1 MAARLLFLP
10 RDPVPSLGHPD
21 FPEVTEVTELWDLI
35 TAKSGQFFDIV
46 KSDPKW
52 LTQSVSDWDSDTDYI
67 QVKDLVSTVKTV
79 NDSCERAVA
88 LATDYARILTKDST
102 MRSKILQVVEANR
115 KAFVDCNK
123 ATFNIEE

>member
-52 LTQSVSDWDSDTDYI
+52 LTQSVSDW
-67 QVKDLVSTVKTV
+67 
-79 NDSCERAVA
+79 A
-88 LATDYARILTKDST
+88 LDTDYARILTKDST
-102 MRSKILQVVEANR
+102 MRRGILQVV
-115 KAFVDCNK
+115 
-123 ATFNIEE
+123 

>member
-10 RDPVPSLGHPD
+10 RDPVPSLGHTD

-52 LTQSVSDWDSDTDYI
+52 LTQSVSDW
-67 QVKDLVSTVKTV
+67 
-79 NDSCERAVA
+79 A
-88 LATDYARILTKDST
+88 LDTDYARILTKDST
-102 MRSKILQVVEANR
+102 MRRGILNLDPLLLIETVGVQVHLDDDVPKLESPAG
-115 KAFVDCNK
+115 KLK
-123 ATFNIEE
+123 LP

>member
-21 FPEVTEVTELWDLI
+21 FPEVTEVTELWDLV
-35 TAKSGQFFDIV
+35 TAKSWQFFDIV
-46 KSDPKW
+46 TWDPKW

-79 NDSCERAVA
+79 ILSMTA
-88 LATDYARILTKDST
+88 ARGPLPWPQTTPGS
-102 MRSKILQVVEANR
+102 
-115 KAFVDCNK
+115 
-123 ATFNIEE
+123 